1 MFMSLKVRKYF
12 LYIQDVVLL
21 LLKFGA
27 GVSIINGEGRTP
39 LQMAD
44 DEEVQK
50 LIKGCFIDNL
60 FHQCKSCQFS
70 KALSS
75 FNLFCQILLL

>member
-1 MFMSLKVRKYF
+1 MGYCSCSLESLENTILYF
-12 LYIQDVVLL
+12 QDVVLL

-50 LIKGCFIDNL
+50 LIKGLLRDNS
-60 FHQCKSCQFS
+60 FH
-70 KALSS
+70 LI
-75 FNLFCQILLL
+75 ILC

>member
-1 MFMSLKVRKYF
+1 M
-12 LYIQDVVLL
+12 LL

-50 LIKGCFIDNL
+50 LIKGFLRDNS
-60 FHQCKSCQFS
+60 FH
-70 KALSS
+70 LT
-75 FNLFCQILLL
+75 ILH